1 MTPTPTLPFQGEGAA
16 WISVLQ
22 KEKDACEQRE
32 VEDRLRSQIEAYH
45 ATGLTYAAVKLALPE
60 TMGTEVWT
68 AERLAAALGLS
79 ASHLKRLLLG
89 LATLGLIEERASDA
103 FALTQ
108 AGHSLRPGSPSQLR
122 EKLLIVVEQY
132 WQPWANLAGTVRG
145 GRPAFDLVFGE
156 TVGDWRREHA
166 DHGAVFESYL
176 ESETFTHAGPIVE
189 ALDFTGVSTV
199 AEIGGGHGALLA
211 AVLLAQPHLH
221 GILMDASHKLAGA
234 RVYLHSHGL
243 TERVGLARGD
253 ATTEVAVVAD
263 LYLLK
268 SVLQQHDDATAQAI
282 LTNLR
287 RAMPDCARLVV
298 IERLMPEKATDDP
311 VAIMLD
317 LHMMTITGGKARTR
331 PEMEALIAE
340 AGLAIA
346 EFSKTNEGLALIEC
360 APR

>member
-1 MTPTPTLPFQGEGAA
+1 MPYPADQP
-16 WISVLQ
+16 
-22 KEKDACEQRE
+22 EQAE
-32 VEDRLRSQIEAYH
+32 TEDRLRSQIAAYH
-45 ATGLTYAAVKLALPE
+45 DTGLAYACVKLALPE
-60 TMGTEVWT
+60 TMGTEAWT

-79 ASHLKRLLLG
+79 APHLKRLLRG
-89 LATLGLIEERASDA
+89 LVTLGLIEERGDA

-108 AGHSLRPGSPSQLR
+108 TGHSLKPGAPSHLR

-132 WQPWANLAGTVRG
+132 WQPWANAAGAVRE

-156 TVGDWRREHA
+156 TVGDWRRHHS

-176 ESETFTHAGPIVE
+176 ESETFTHAAPIVG
-189 ALDFTGVSTV
+189 ALDFTGVATV

-221 GILMDASHKLAGA
+221 GILMDAPHKLSGA

-243 TERVGLARGD
+243 TERVALAKGD
-253 ATTEVAVVAD
+253 ATAEVAVAAD

-268 SVLQQHDDATAQAI
+268 AVLQQHGDATAQAI

-287 RAMPDCARLVV
+287 RAMPDGARLVV

-311 VAIMLD
+311 AAVMLD

-340 AGLAIA
+340 RGLAIA
-346 EFSKTNEGLALIEC
+346 EVSKTDGGLAMIEC

>member
-1 MTPTPTLPFQGEGAA
+1 MDH
-16 WISVLQ
+16 S
-22 KEKDACEQRE
+22 EQTE
-32 VEDRLRSQIEAYH
+32 TEARLRSQIEAYH
-45 ATGLTYAAVKLALPE
+45 ATALAYACVKLALPE

-68 AERLAAALGLS
+68 AERLAAALDLS
-79 ASHLKRLLLG
+79 APHLKRLLLG
-89 LATLGLIEERASDA
+89 LATLGLIEERARDA
-103 FALTQ
+103 YTLTEAGRAL
-108 AGHSLRPGSPSQLR
+108 APSSASTLR

-156 TVGDWRREHA
+156 TVGDWRRDHA
-166 DHGAVFESYL
+166 DHGAVFEAYW

-189 ALDFTGVSTV
+189 ALDLTGVSTV

-211 AVLLAQPHLH
+211 AVLLAHPQLH
-221 GILMDASHKLAGA
+221 GILMEASHKLAGA

-243 TERVGLARGD
+243 TERVGLVRGD

-268 SVLQQHDDATAQAI
+268 SVLQQHDDATARAI

-287 RAMPDCARLVV
+287 RAMPDSARLVV
-298 IERLMPEKATDDP
+298 IERLMPENATDDP
-311 VAIMLD
+311 AAIMLD

-346 EFSKTNEGLALIEC
+346 KLSKTDDGLAFIEC
-360 APR
+360 ALR